1 MMIPSVGGE
10 GLEPTTFPAGN
21 AGYAQTGGAESGA
34 VLPEATPADGLDPAL
49 ALVVRRWPMLTAE
62 QRLAVLEIIAAG
74 VATEAEP
81 GALRVARR

>member
-1 MMIPSVGGE
+1 MGNTGFERTTFLPGNVGG
-10 GLEPTTFPAGN
+10 G
-21 AGYAQTGGAESGA
+21 QTGGAESGA

-74 VATEAEP
+74 VAPEAEP
-81 GALRVARR
+81 GALRVARC